1 MGWSSVLLLASA
13 YLTLHLST
21 AEGEERF
28 CDFPK
33 ISHGILY
40 DAKKYDPLSPVPS
53 GKVLYYS
60 CEYNFVSPS
69 NSFWNLIT
77 CTEEGWSPTPKCLRL
92 CFFPFVE
99 NGNSTSSGL
108 THLQGDTVQVVCNP
122 GYSLQNNQSSMA
134 CTEEGWSVPPKC
146 ISTNST
152 WKCGPPPSIDNGD
165 ITSFPLPEYPPLS
178 SIEYQ
183 CKSFNKMQ
191 GNNKITCR
199 NGEWSEPPK
208 CLKMTCS
215 PPSIENGDYTPYRI
229 KHRAGDEIKYT
240 CKDGFSPATRKTVVQ
255 CRSTGWI
262 PAPRCILTPCDFP
275 HINNGGLVN
284 EETFRLYFPVS
295 IGKQFIYHCNRG
307 FMTPSGTNWDYIRC
321 TVQGWE
327 PAVPCHTITCSPP
340 SIENGDY
347 TPYRIKHRAGDEI
360 KYTCKD
366 GFSPATREAVV
377 QCTSTGWIP
386 APRCILTPC
395 DFPQINNGG
404 LVNEERFRPY
414 FPVPI
419 GKQFIYH
426 CNREFVTP
434 SGTNWDYIRCTVQG
448 WEPAV
453 PCHKMTCSPPSIE
466 NGDYT
471 PYRIKHRAGDEIKYT
486 CKDGFS
492 PATRE
497 TVVKCT
503 SNVWIPAPRCIL
515 TPCDFPQI
523 LNGGLVNEEKFRPYF
538 PVPIGKQFIYHCNRG
553 FVTPS
558 GTNLDYIRCTVQGWE
573 PAVPCRKIC
582 SKADIEIENGFL
594 SEIHYIYS
602 LNKTTQYR
610 CKPGYVTSNGEISG
624 SITCLHNGWSSQPSC
639 IKSCDR
645 PIFENA
651 GTENNSTL
659 FKLNDKLDYE
669 CHVDYVN
676 KHKRTKDFIICNDD
690 GWSDIPSCYDST
702 KTCGPPPPI
711 DNGDITSFPLPVYAP
726 LSSVEYQCQS
736 FYQLQGK
743 KKITCRNGEWSEKPK
758 CLHLL
763 HSFFLPAHMSGT
775 RRP

>member
-1 MGWSSVLLLASA
+1 MGWSSVVLLVSV
-13 YLTLHLST
+13 LTLWLSI
-21 AEGEERF
+21 AKGEE
-28 CDFPK
+28 
-33 ISHGILY
+33 
-40 DAKKYDPLSPVPS
+40 
-53 GKVLYYS
+53 
-60 CEYNFVSPS
+60 
-69 NSFWNLIT
+69 
-77 CTEEGWSPTPKCLRL
+77 
-92 CFFPFVE
+92 
-99 NGNSTSSGL
+99 
-108 THLQGDTVQVVCNP
+108 
-122 GYSLQNNQSSMA
+122 
-134 CTEEGWSVPPKC
+134 
-146 ISTNST
+146 
-152 WKCGPPPSIDNGD
+152 
-165 ITSFPLPEYPPLS
+165 
-178 SIEYQ
+178 
-183 CKSFNKMQ
+183 
-191 GNNKITCR
+191 
-199 NGEWSEPPK
+199 
-208 CLKMTCS
+208 MTCS

-255 CRSTGWI
+255 C
-262 PAPRCILTPCDFP
+262 
-275 HINNGGLVN
+275 
-284 EETFRLYFPVS
+284 
-295 IGKQFIYHCNRG
+295 
-307 FMTPSGTNWDYIRC
+307 
-321 TVQGWE
+321 
-327 PAVPCHTITCSPP
+327 
-340 SIENGDY
+340 
-347 TPYRIKHRAGDEI
+347 
-360 KYTCKD
+360 
-366 GFSPATREAVV
+366 
-377 QCTSTGWIP
+377 TSTGWIP
-386 APRCILTPC
+386 APRCIMTPC

-434 SGTNWDYIRCTVQG
+434 SGTNW
-448 WEPAV
+448 
-453 PCHKMTCSPPSIE
+453 
-466 NGDYT
+466 
-471 PYRIKHRAGDEIKYT
+471 
-486 CKDGFS
+486 
-492 PATRE
+492 
-497 TVVKCT
+497 
-503 SNVWIPAPRCIL
+503 
-515 TPCDFPQI
+515 
-523 LNGGLVNEEKFRPYF
+523 
-538 PVPIGKQFIYHCNRG
+538 
-553 FVTPS
+553 
-558 GTNLDYIRCTVQGWE
+558 DYIRCTVQGWE

-702 KTCGPPPPI
+702 KTCRPPPPI

-758 CLHLL
+758 CLHPCIVSEEIMEK
-763 HSFFLPAHMSGT
+763 HNIIFRWKEKQKRYYKSGEMQEFKCKNGYHLAT
-775 RRP
+775 SQLFQTFCIDGHINYPTCTKSH